1 MEFIIQ
7 FIKDNPTLVIG
18 NIISFI
24 AVTLTFI
31 SYQANSRKK
40 VLCILCI
47 SACVSAISFLILEAW
62 TGFAMNIVAFLR
74 NITYCNKDK
83 KFFSGKYIPFIFAGI
98 MICLGIATWTRWYC
112 ILSVTG
118 LVINTLALG
127 FGSAQ
132 LIRKSILV
140 TSPMVLLY
148 DLLAGNIVEAVKE
161 LIAIISSVIGIIR
174 YRKESKDE
182 KTAD

>member
-31 SYQANSRKK
+31 SYQVNSRKK
-40 VLCILCI
+40 VLFILCI
-47 SACVSAISFLILEAW
+47 SSCVSAASFFILGAW
-62 TGFAMNIVAFLR
+62 TGFAMNIVAILR
-74 NITYCNKDK
+74 NIAYYNRDK
-83 KFFSGKYIPFIFAGI
+83 KFFSAKFIPFVFAGI
-98 MICLGIATWTRWYC
+98 MLCFGIATWTRWYC

-148 DLLAGNIVEAVKE
+148 DLLAGNFVEATKE
-161 LIAIISSVIGIIR
+161 LIAIISAVIGIIR
-174 YRKESKDE
+174 FRKESKNE
-182 KTAD
+182 KTVV